1 MGNSLQLYSC
11 KSLASLCL
19 SSVLWIGCLEA
30 GAREVP
36 DNRDVRAAGVLGSS
50 DVALLSLI
58 RELSAWKERAL
69 RAEDLLSKAGV
80 SPSLASGAIGGSV
93 AESATKV
100 LSSIEEERVLV
111 LSFGKDRGVLQGAL
125 VAVGRDVV
133 AKVIESRE
141 TISAAIVDSSYK
153 GKLVTLEG
161 LPVKLAVR

>member
-1 MGNSLQLYSC
+1 MSDSLQLVSC
-11 KSLASLCL
+11 KGFASLWL
-19 SSVLWIGCLEA
+19 SAVLGIGCVEA
-30 GAREVP
+30 GAQEVA
-36 DNRDVRAAGVLGSS
+36 NTRDVRAAGVLGSS

-69 RAEDLLSKAGV
+69 RAEELLSKAGV
-80 SPSLASGAIGGSV
+80 SSGLTSGSIGGGVS
-93 AESATKV
+93 ESATKV

-111 LSFGKDRGVLQGAL
+111 LSFGKDKGVLQGAL